1 MRKDVRGVEAC
12 ATAISHLQIRL
23 PICLLILAPAANWE
37 LGNYRL
43 GMYVEGYF
51 VPEAVKWQ
59 IINLLSL
66 LTVLMDQFI

>member
-1 MRKDVRGVEAC
+1 MEAC

-23 PICLLILAPAANWE
+23 PISPLILAPAANWE

-43 GMYVEGYF
+43 GTYVEGYF
-51 VPEAVKWQ
+51 VPEEVILQ

-66 LTVLMDQFI
+66 LTALMN